1 MGSYMSKGLT
11 RDQCLAIVSLSKNQ
25 YYYKQKGTKPGR
37 TPTQTTR
44 WRDPNTLISYE
55 VDNIEVIQKII
66 EIKLNPDHTNWY
78 RMIAVTLAIWGYY
91 INHKKVYRLMQSYVL
106 LEPPRKRTGRNFVQY
121 RRIIPQGPLRV
132 IEMDIKYIWI
142 YEIRKYAKILT
153 VLDTFTRYVLD
164 WSVGYTMKSKQ
175 IQASWEYVVASYLQ
189 PSGLLTKPI
198 DIEVRN
204 DNAKQFSSNLMT
216 QFFQENHINQVFT
229 HPYTPEENG
238 HVESFHDILGSAL
251 KRDKFYNLPM
261 LEQRLERFYTCYN
274 NDRSHSG
281 TRGIPPSKF
290 WALYDLNKIDMIKID
305 ERQVKFKLNVAYQDI
320 LTLPHIHQYDYRGI
334 RA

>member
-1 MGSYMSKGLT
+1 MGKGLK
-11 RDQCLAIVSLSKNQ
+11 RDQCLEIVGLSKNQ
-25 YYYKQKGTKPGR
+25 FYYTSKGTKPGP
-37 TPTQTTR
+37 TPTATTR

-55 VDNIEVIQKII
+55 VDNVEVVQKII

-78 RMIAVTLAIWGYY
+78 RMIAVTLAIRGYY

-106 LEPPRKRTGRNFVQY
+106 LEPPRKKTGRNFVQY
-121 RRIIPQGPLRV
+121 RRVIPEGPLRV

-142 YEIRKYAKILT
+142 YEIRKYAMVLT

-164 WSVGYTMKSKQ
+164 WSVGYSMKKEQ
-175 IQASWEYVVASYLQ
+175 VQEVWEYVVASYLQ
-189 PSGLLTKPI
+189 PRGFLTEAI

-204 DNAKQFSSNLMT
+204 DNGKQFSSHLIT
-216 QFFQENHINQVFT
+216 QFFKENKIHQVFT

-238 HVESFHDILGSAL
+238 HVESFHDILGLAL
-251 KRDKFYNLPM
+251 KKDKFRSLSM

-281 TRGIPPSKF
+281 TRGVPPSKF
-290 WALYDLNKIDMIKID
+290 WALCDMDKIDVIPLEK
-305 ERQVKFKLNVAYQDI
+305 RKVKFQLNVAYQDI
-320 LTLPHIHQYDYRGI
+320 LTLPNIHRYDYRGI